1 MAEVL
6 LFHHA
11 LGLTDGIRALADDLR
26 GAGHVVHAPDLY
38 DGRTYTVL
46 GEGVA
51 HAEEVGFDTI
61 RARGV
66 AAAEDLPLEVVYIG
80 LSLGAMPA
88 QELAQTRQG
97 ARGAVLLHA
106 CVPVEYFGDG
116 SWPASVPAEVH
127 VMEHDELGDVDIAR
141 EVAASTD
148 PVELYVY
155 PGDRHLFTDRST
167 PDHDPEAAELVL
179 RRILAFLEQVD

>member
-11 LGLTDGIRALADDLR
+11 LGLTEGVRALAGDLR
-26 GAGHVVHAPDLY
+26 DAGHEVHLPDLY
-38 DGRTYTVL
+38 DGRTYTIL

-51 HAEEVGFDTI
+51 HAEELGFDTI

-88 QELAQTRQG
+88 QELAQTRPG

-116 SWPASVPAEVH
+116 TWPASVPAEVH
-127 VMEHDELGDVDIAR
+127 VMEDDELGDVDIAR
-141 EVAASTD
+141 EVAATTD

-167 PDHDPEAAELVL
+167 PDHDPDAAELVL
-179 RRILAFLEQVD
+179 RRVLAFLEQVG